1 MKFPAVSCGIPV
13 VGPAGIINH
22 KNTMIMAGIA
32 CSNHRGGNRRR
43 CPGADA
49 VDFSRFASINGLVSG
64 SGIVGR
70 DVRVAA
76 VGFGELVIG
85 NHGNGTEAPL
95 PSRNDEVYMGSGFVM
110 RIGLIVS
117 VDDSIDEGSG
127 SLSFCAVAPDGNS
140 SRVHMAKV
148 SAVRQGRQGPKG
160 SELGASC
167 MSTRGRNQLE

>member
-1 MKFPAVSCGIPV
+1 MKFPEVNCGIPV
-13 VGPAGIINH
+13 LGPAGIMHH
-22 KNTMIMAGIA
+22 KNTMIMAGIT
-32 CSNHRGGNRRR
+32 CINHRGGVGRR

-49 VDFSRFASINGLVSG
+49 VDFSMLASINGFASG
-64 SGIVGR
+64 NGIVGR
-70 DVRVAA
+70 EVRAAA
-76 VGFGELVIG
+76 VGFTELVTG

-95 PSRNDEVYMGSGFVM
+95 PSRNDEVYMGSGFIM

-160 SELGASC
+160 SEREASC
-167 MSTRGRNQLE
+167 MSTRGRIQLE